1 MKNQDDLFKDIK
13 SKYIPSE
20 NHSIISQATTY
31 DKKDIQQTI
40 DLLHK
45 ELKHQNDVS
54 LLLQNNYSN
63 KDVKFLEDF
72 IFDNEKEVTSQLDNL
87 NTIIP
92 QLKQIILDNKEKE
105 RQQLELSL
113 LNEKHREIITK
124 MENIKT
130 LKNDIFFFLNKHNI
144 L

>member
-1 MKNQDDLFKDIK
+1 MKNTDDLFKDIK

>member
-1 MKNQDDLFKDIK
+1 MKNTDDLFKDIK

-105 RQQLELSL
+105 QQQLELSL

-144 L
+144 I

>member
-1 MKNQDDLFKDIK
+1 MTNTDDFFKNIRN
-13 SKYIPSE
+13 KYIPSE
-20 NHSIISQATTY
+20 NHSIMEQATSY

-40 DLLHK
+40 ELLHK

-105 RQQLELSL
+105 QQQKELIQ
-113 LNEKHREIITK
+113 LNEKHGEIIKK
-124 MENIKT
+124 MENIKK
-130 LKNDIFFFLNKHNI
+130 LKNDIFFFLNKHNVT
-144 L
+144 

>member
-1 MKNQDDLFKDIK
+1 MKNTDDLFKDIK

-31 DKKDIQQTI
+31 DKKEIQQTI

-72 IFDNEKEVTSQLDNL
+72 IFDNEKEVSSQLDNL

-92 QLKQIILDNKEKE
+92 QLKKIILDNKEKE
-105 RQQLELSL
+105 QQQLELSL
-113 LNEKHREIITK
+113 LNEKHREIIKK

-130 LKNDIFFFLNKHNI
+130 LKNDIFFFLNTHNI

>member
-1 MKNQDDLFKDIK
+1 MKNTDDLFKDIK

-105 RQQLELSL
+105 QQQLELSL

>member
-1 MKNQDDLFKDIK
+1 MKNTDDLFKDIK

-105 RQQLELSL
+105 QQQLELSL

-130 LKNDIFFFLNKHNI
+130 LKNDIFFF
-144 L
+144 

>member
-1 MKNQDDLFKDIK
+1 MKNTDDLFKDIK

-92 QLKQIILDNKEKE
+92 QLKQIILENKEKE
-105 RQQLELSL
+105 RQQLELSI
-113 LNEKHREIITK
+113 LNEKHREIIKK

>member
-1 MKNQDDLFKDIK
+1 MKNTDDLFKDIK

-31 DKKDIQQTI
+31 DKKEIQQTI

-130 LKNDIFFFLNKHNI
+130 LKNDIFFFLNTHNI

>member
-1 MKNQDDLFKDIK
+1 MKNTDDLFKDIK

-31 DKKDIQQTI
+31 DKKGIQQTI

-144 L
+144 M

>member
-1 MKNQDDLFKDIK
+1 MKNTDDLFKDIK

-105 RQQLELSL
+105 QQQLELSL
-113 LNEKHREIITK
+113 LNEKHREIIKK

>member
-1 MKNQDDLFKDIK
+1 MKNTDDLFKDIK

-45 ELKHQNDVS
+45 ELKHQTDVS

-105 RQQLELSL
+105 QQQLELSL

-144 L
+144 M

>member
-1 MKNQDDLFKDIK
+1 MKNTDDLFKDIK

-92 QLKQIILDNKEKE
+92 QLKKIILDNKEKE
-105 RQQLELSL
+105 QQQLELSL
-113 LNEKHREIITK
+113 LNEKHREIIKK

-144 L
+144 M

>member
-1 MKNQDDLFKDIK
+1 M
-13 SKYIPSE
+13 E
-20 NHSIISQATTY
+20 QATSY

-40 DLLHK
+40 ELLHK

-105 RQQLELSL
+105 QQQKELIQ
-113 LNEKHREIITK
+113 LNEKHGEIIKK
-124 MENIKT
+124 MENIKK
-130 LKNDIFFFLNKHNI
+130 LKNDIFFF
-144 L
+144 

>member
-1 MKNQDDLFKDIK
+1 MTNTDDLFKNIRN
-13 SKYIPSE
+13 KYIPSE
-20 NHSIISQATTY
+20 NHSIMEQATSY

-40 DLLHK
+40 ELLHK

-105 RQQLELSL
+105 QQQKELIQ
-113 LNEKHREIITK
+113 LNEKHGEIIKK
-124 MENIKT
+124 MENIKK
-130 LKNDIFFFLNKHNI
+130 LKNDIFFFLNKHNVT
-144 L
+144 

>member
-1 MKNQDDLFKDIK
+1 MTNTDDLFQNIRN
-13 SKYIPSE
+13 KYIPSE
-20 NHSIISQATTY
+20 NHSIMEQATSY
-31 DKKDIQQTI
+31 DKKEINQTI
-40 DLLHK
+40 ELLHK
-45 ELKHQNDVS
+45 ELKHQQNVS

-72 IFDNEKEVTSQLDNL
+72 IFDNEKEVISQLDNL

-92 QLKQIILDNKEKE
+92 QLKKIILDNKEKE
-105 RQQLELSL
+105 QQQLELSL
-113 LNEKHREIITK
+113 LNEKHREIIKK

-144 L
+144 M

>member
-1 MKNQDDLFKDIK
+1 MKNTDDLFKDIK

-105 RQQLELSL
+105 QQQLELSL
-113 LNEKHREIITK
+113 LNEKHREIIKK

-144 L
+144 M

>member
-1 MKNQDDLFKDIK
+1 MTNTDDLFKNIRN
-13 SKYIPSE
+13 KYIPSE
-20 NHSIISQATTY
+20 NHSIMEQATSY

-40 DLLHK
+40 ELLHK

-105 RQQLELSL
+105 QQQLELSL

-144 L
+144 M

>member
-1 MKNQDDLFKDIK
+1 MKNTNDLFKDIK

-105 RQQLELSL
+105 QQQLELSL
-113 LNEKHREIITK
+113 LNEKHREIIKK